1 MREIISG
8 SNEMSK
14 THYSTTLCERYLK
27 LLASDTFLTD
37 KSPKHLSKNSKN
49 PVFDVLFEWRHTSS
63 PNRTKKTSL
72 QLVCSLT

>member
-27 LLASDTFLTD
+27 LLPSDTFLTD

-49 PVFDVLFEWRHTSS
+49 PVFDVLFE
-63 PNRTKKTSL
+63 
-72 QLVCSLT
+72 